1 MTAASPLVTAQPD
14 RFAAIA
20 DRLGALEG
28 EALLRRAIRHE
39 FSGRIALV
47 SSFGIEAAVLL
58 HMVAQIDPS
67 TPVVFLETGKLFG
80 ETLRYRDQLI
90 RKLGLTDVRSI
101 MPDPAR
107 VQTEDPGGA
116 LWQTNPDRCCM
127 IRKVEPLA
135 KALDGFD
142 AWINGRKRSHG
153 GLRATLPSVEVADG
167 KIKLNPLAD
176 FGSDE
181 IAAYFAT
188 QDLPHHP
195 LEEDGFRSIGC
206 MPCSDRTA
214 AGEDPRAGR
223 WRGNAKTECGIHLS
237 SSSSSSSLSTR
248 DE

>member
-1 MTAASPLVTAQPD
+1 MTSTSPVAAVQPH
-14 RFAAIA
+14 RVSAIA
-20 DRLGALEG
+20 DRLAALEG
-28 EALLRRAIRHE
+28 EALLRQAIRHE
-39 FSGRIALV
+39 FPGRIALV

-101 MPDPAR
+101 TPDPAR
-107 VQTEDPGGA
+107 VQAEDPEGA
-116 LWQTNPDRCCM
+116 LWRSNPDRCCL

-153 GLRATLPSVEVADG
+153 GLRATLPSVEAADG

-176 FGSDE
+176 FGPEE
-181 IAAYFAT
+181 IVAYFTAY
-188 QDLPHHP
+188 DLPHHP
-195 LEEDGFRSIGC
+195 LEEDGFRSVGC
-206 MPCSDRTA
+206 MPCSDRAA
-214 AGEDPRAGR
+214 AGEDARAGR
-223 WRGNAKTECGIHLS
+223 WRDKAKTECGIHLP
-237 SSSSSSSLSTR
+237 SSSSSSLSTR